1 MRHAL
6 GIYDILRIDHFRGFD
21 TYWAIP
27 AGETTAK
34 NGRWEQGPGMELF
47 RALRTAL
54 GDLPIVAEDLGELFD
69 SVRELLKASGFPGM
83 KVLQFGLDGTDNE
96 YLPHNYPA
104 NCVCYPGTHDN
115 DTLLGWWENGAAEA
129 ERKQLTE
136 YLALTPAEGVKNGVL
151 RGRAGQPG
159 AAGGHPHGG
168 LAGPGQRGAHQCARP
183 RRRQLA
189 VACRRHRPD
198 HRAGGG
204 DPHHDGA
211 LLPRPQ
217 TEGGAGRRCGKGA
230 GRQAG
235 QGAKS
240 ADRRQKG

>member
-1 MRHAL
+1 MTGTTTAAPGYAWWVRRVRHAL

-136 YLALTPAEGVKNGVL
+136 YLALTPAEGGEK
-151 RGRAGQPG
+151 RRAAGRAGQ
-159 AAGGHPHGG
+159 A
-168 LAGPGQRGAHQCARP
+168 
-183 RRRQLA
+183 
-189 VACRRHRPD
+189 
-198 HRAGGG
+198 
-204 DPHHDGA
+204 
-211 LLPRPQ
+211 
-217 TEGGAGRRCGKGA
+217 RRCWRSSPWRTGWA
-230 GRQAG
+230 WA
-235 QGAKS
+235 A
-240 ADRRQKG
+240 RRASMCRAAPTATGSGVPPTPP